1 MIAGSSTRSWL
12 DDYPIYRYA
21 DCLLLLAEAKALLGE
36 DIAAEI
42 NAVRERAY
50 GKE

>member
-12 DDYPIYRYA
+12 DDYPIYRL
-21 DCLLLLAEAKALLGE
+21 CRLFVIGGGQGIVGE

-42 NAVRERAY
+42 NAVRERCLW
-50 GKE
+50 